1 MFDSISNFWNFFTSI
16 IQTLPSA
23 YIAFLFWIFGI
34 ILLIGI
40 ISFFVELI
48 K

>member
-1 MFDSISNFWNFFTSI
+1 MFDSLSNFWNFFTSI
-16 IQTLPSA
+16 ISTLPQA
-23 YIAFLFWIFGI
+23 YISFLFWLIGI
-34 ILLIGI
+34 VLLIGI

>member
-1 MFDSISNFWNFFTSI
+1 MFDSISNFWSFFSSFI
-16 IQTLPSA
+16 STLPSA
-23 YIAFLFWIFGI
+23 YIAFFFWIFGI
-34 ILLIGI
+34 VLLIGI

>member
-1 MFDSISNFWNFFTSI
+1 MFDSISNFWRFFTSFF
-16 IQTLPSA
+16 QTLPSA
-23 YIAFLFWIFGI
+23 YTAFFFWIFGI

>member
-1 MFDSISNFWNFFTSI
+1 MFDSLSNYWNFFISLLSV
-16 IQTLPSA
+16 LPNA
-23 YIAFLFWIFGI
+23 YFSFFMWLIAI

>member
-1 MFDSISNFWNFFTSI
+1 MFDSLSNYWDFFISILSVLPNLSFFMR
-16 IQTLPSA
+16 L
-23 YIAFLFWIFGI
+23 IAI

>member
-1 MFDSISNFWNFFTSI
+1 MVDSISNFWSFFTSFL
-16 IQTLPSA
+16 QTLPFA
-23 YIAFLFWIFGI
+23 YIAFFFWLIGI
-34 ILLIGI
+34 VLLIGI

>member
-1 MFDSISNFWNFFTSI
+1 MFDSISNFWNFFTLFL
-16 IQTLPSA
+16 QTLPSA
-23 YIAFLFWIFGI
+23 YIAFFFWFLGI

>member
-1 MFDSISNFWNFFTSI
+1 MFDSLSNFWTFFI
-16 IQTLPSA
+16 DFVGVIPNA
-23 YIAFLFWIFGI
+23 FIAFIMWFIAI

>member
-1 MFDSISNFWNFFTSI
+1 MFDSISNFWNFVSSFF
-16 IQTLPSA
+16 QTLPSA
-23 YIAFLFWIFGI
+23 YIAFFFWFIGI
-34 ILLIGI
+34 VLLIGI

>member
-1 MFDSISNFWNFFTSI
+1 MFDSLSNFWNFFLSTISV
-16 IQTLPSA
+16 LPNA
-23 YIAFLFWIFGI
+23 YISFIMWFIAI

>member
-1 MFDSISNFWNFFTSI
+1 MFDSLSNFWNFFLSAI
-16 IQTLPSA
+16 SVLPNA
-23 YIAFLFWIFGI
+23 YISFITWFIAI

>member
-1 MFDSISNFWNFFTSI
+1 MFDSISNFWNFFISI
-16 IQTLPSA
+16 FQTLPQA
-23 YIAFLFWIFGI
+23 YISFIFWLFGI
-34 ILLIGI
+34 VLLIGI

>member
-1 MFDSISNFWNFFTSI
+1 MFDSISSFWNFFSSFF
-16 IQTLPSA
+16 QTLPVA
-23 YIAFLFWIFGI
+23 YISFFVWLFGI
-34 ILLIGI
+34 VLLIGI

>member
-1 MFDSISNFWNFFTSI
+1 MFDSIENFWKFFSSFL
-16 IQTLPSA
+16 QTLPFA
-23 YIAFLFWIFGI
+23 YISFLLWFIGI